1 MIMSQINE
9 VIFFSTR
16 AILSEIRVVSIK
28 FSFHF
33 FSLKTEVDS
42 LIEGSKNAFFLCK
55 KLEVTQTGISRTQFI
70 RSFFLHSRFIR
81 LTHTQCVSNKIGPI
95 KSNIFPLNKA
105 ALKIF
110 QINVSDSWKSVS

>member
-42 LIEGSKNAFFLCK
+42 IEGSKNAFFLCK

-70 RSFFLHSRFIR
+70 RSFF
-81 LTHTQCVSNKIGPI
+81 
-95 KSNIFPLNKA
+95 
-105 ALKIF
+105 
-110 QINVSDSWKSVS
+110 